1 MTQHP
6 ALANHGAKGQNTMA
20 KQVSAAKIKTKTDS
34 AMGMGVDA
42 SAAPTGTLAGARKER
57 ELAAKSCRRAGTR
70 CASKLQRKSD
80 RKANIAARFFTIVA
94 LTLALS
100 ALASPQ
106 ASAQGSRRDDVVFG
120 PSGHP
125 IAGATITV
133 CQATATGTPCA
144 PLATLYTDATLT
156 TTAPNPFQADGIGNY
171 HFYAPAGR
179 YLVQISGPQI
189 TGTLNY
195 PDVILPADVS
205 SSGAGNNISAFGL
218 TLGGNLTVAG
228 NATISGTLTSTNFNP
243 GTFTPTTLS
252 VLGNETVTG
261 PRPRVDVTAYGAKG
275 DGVTDD
281 TAAIQ
286 AAITAVCNSYPQAN
300 AGGSIFFPP
309 GIYVLSQPQL
319 PSTAAIFPLPCGGL
333 HFVGGNGTSSSTGAA
348 QFNRAPQVR
357 LVVNNIGSSPNGAA
371 VFSMAGPVALNTF
384 ENLTINGQNQAMSLY
399 DSGQNVLRN
408 VCLTT
413 ITTGKTDNTPLK
425 ITNTFWFFMDDGCLQ
440 AGSGSL
446 PMALLTGETSLNG
459 EAPLVGLAYF
469 RGLEGTGGG
478 IQYIQRVNTAGS
490 GPGNIVFRDIAAVES
505 SSTSF
510 FTVTNATGNAGS
522 VALPAMSELTFDNV
536 TTSDATTP
544 TNAVLEFNSSGSI
557 LQGVYMQ
564 NTFAGA
570 GGEGPAIRIDA
581 GTLEGCHV
589 VGGSGLAS
597 SWVVDGNGMPVG
609 GCSSENYN
617 GFDFIVSTGGP
628 DRLRSDLFPVA
639 DVNGPPFRAA
649 ASGNRFASVAIDPV
663 LGYMFNIGNMFGF
676 GASVAE
682 NATGTI
688 DVQFATLY
696 PPTNVSGTATTGG
709 SLAAGTY
716 YATVTTTSDNCTHQ
730 SVQSIQGAGVVVGG
744 SNNAVS
750 VTWTL
755 PIAGLSA
762 IDGYCVNLSTS
773 PNMHGTAYWQ
783 PQQFGA
789 LFVAGAST
797 NSTLLTAIPT
807 GGTLLVTSTLSA
819 AHRFTPTS
827 LGINTTN
834 PQYNLDVNGT
844 AAVNALNGVQ
854 KAERFSGTDTALQI
868 NACLTAAAATASVCD
883 ARGLTGTLTAT
894 HHITI
899 PAGTTLEWGQA
910 QLVISDSTTN
920 DAVELAGD
928 GSSLIGYQESG
939 LGTVAVPDT
948 SGYIG
953 CGIAGCTVVKKPNP
967 TASKINFVHIAGMYL
982 QANGASSTV
991 INMTSIG
998 HSDIENNNL
1007 QLGTGG
1013 NSYGVYGSSSV
1024 GGFDGSNTLFKHN
1037 NFQPETAGD
1046 TCFYLA
1052 GTFNAVVLEQ
1062 NACVL
1067 PPGASTG
1074 YTFAKDSNGNYP
1086 NNDEVYGNDC
1096 ESASQAFNQI
1106 CYNIVGA
1113 TSITFGPNNRC
1124 ENVYNCYQF
1133 PFDGSAVGIHVLD
1146 PYLSITN
1153 NTQIK
1158 PNEPATA
1165 MVALDNN
1172 GHNWTPSM
1180 HYGMNDL
1187 AGENLLGNANFEG
1200 WQNTTTL
1207 YYWGGVTA
1215 AGVINQA
1222 GSRIYLQNASSSATP
1237 AVDAFTQGNYNV
1249 RVGDGATAGLG
1260 INSGCVQVDAT
1271 KEYTLMLRVASS
1283 STSNNFRPGIR
1294 FYYDANCT
1302 TADVISSVATNARVL
1317 SPANYDGTSAAT
1329 GNWQSTNASLTYN
1342 NGITCGCNVTGA
1354 DWQVSTASSWT
1365 ATRNFGLIFRI
1376 PNGYSLGTTVAHS
1389 MRIFLLEN
1397 TAAAGN
1403 YIYFDDV
1410 ILSQG
1415 PVTPDLRLAP
1425 LHDSQNPTV
1434 YGSLGISQHL
1444 NQGAANTFAG
1454 TVALAAGTATVT
1466 FPTAYNS
1473 APVCTANDTSAIAT
1487 VRVQTTA
1494 SALTLTQSSGTDTIA
1509 YICVGNPN

>member
-1 MTQHP
+1 
-6 ALANHGAKGQNTMA
+6 MA
-20 KQVSAAKIKTKTDS
+20 KQVGAARVKRKSRSGMALGADVSAATFETRTASREACAPASNAVRLPRTRFANSNTHAESRGVESASRGKTQRN
-34 AMGMGVDA
+34 A
-42 SAAPTGTLAGARKER
+42 SV
-57 ELAAKSCRRAGTR
+57 
-70 CASKLQRKSD
+70 
-80 RKANIAARFFTIVA
+80 AARFFTII
-94 LTLALS
+94 TLALTIS
-100 ALASPQ
+100 GFVSPQ
-106 ASAQGSRRDDVVFG
+106 ASAQGSRHDDIVFG

-144 PLATLYTDATLT
+144 PLATIYTDATLT
-156 TTAPNPFQADGIGNY
+156 TTSPNPFQADGIGNY

-179 YLVQISGPQI
+179 YLIQISGPQI

-218 TLGGNLTVAG
+218 TLGGNLSVAG
-228 NATISGTLTSTNFNP
+228 NATITGTLTSGGFNP
-243 GTFTPTTLS
+243 GSLTPSTLS
-252 VLGNETVTG
+252 VSGNETVGG
-261 PRPRVDVTAYGAKG
+261 PRPRVDVTAFGAKG

-309 GIYVLSQPQL
+309 GVYILSQPQL

-357 LVVNNIGSSPNGAA
+357 LVVNNTGSSPNGAA
-371 VFSMAGPVALNTF
+371 VFSMTYPVGLTTF
-384 ENLTINGQNQAMSLY
+384 ENLTINGLNQAMSLY
-399 DSGQNVLRN
+399 DSGEDVLHN
-408 VCLTT
+408 VCLTNSN
-413 ITTGKTDNTPLK
+413 TGKTDNTPLK

-440 AGSGSL
+440 AATGSL
-446 PMALLTGETSLNG
+446 PMALLTGETPIGG

-469 RGLEGTGGG
+469 RGLQGTGAG
-478 IQYIQRVNTAGS
+478 IQYIQRVNTVGS

-510 FTVTNATGNAGS
+510 FVVTNATGNAGS

-544 TNAVLEFNSSGSI
+544 TNAILEFNSSGSI
-557 LQGVYMQ
+557 LEGVYLQ
-564 NTFAGA
+564 NSFAGA
-570 GGEGPAIRIDA
+570 AGQGPAIRMDA
-581 GTLEGCHV
+581 GSLQGCFII
-589 VGGSGLAS
+589 GGSGQAS

-617 GFDFIVSTGGP
+617 GFDFVVSTGNS

-649 ASGNRFASVAIDPV
+649 ASGNRFASVAIDPT
-663 LGYMFNIGNMFGF
+663 LGYMFNTGNMFGF
-676 GASVAE
+676 GASLAE
-682 NATGTI
+682 NAAGTI
-688 DVQFATLY
+688 DVQFASLY

-716 YATVTTTSDNCTHQ
+716 YPTVTTTSDNCTHQ
-730 SVQSIQGAGVVVGG
+730 SVQSLQGAGVVIAG
-744 SNNAVS
+744 SNNAAN

-755 PIAGLSA
+755 PTAGLSA
-762 IDGYCVNLSTS
+762 IAGYCVNLSTT

-783 PQQFGA
+783 PQQSGA
-789 LFVAGAST
+789 LFVTGAST
-797 NSTLLTAIPT
+797 NSSLITTVPS
-807 GGTLLVTSTLSA
+807 GGTLQVTSTLSA

-827 LGINTTN
+827 LGIDTTN

-854 KAERFSGTDTALQI
+854 KAERFSGADAGLQI
-868 NACLTAAAATASVCD
+868 NACLTAAATTSSVCD

-894 HHITI
+894 HHISI

-939 LGTVAVPDT
+939 LGTVAAPDT

-967 TASKINFVHIAGMYL
+967 TTSKINFVHIAGMYL
-982 QANGASSTV
+982 QANGANSTV

-1013 NSYGVYGSSSV
+1013 NSFGVFGSSSV

-1037 NFQPETAGD
+1037 NFQPESAGD
-1046 TCFYLA
+1046 TCFSLA

-1067 PPGASTG
+1067 PPAASTG
-1074 YTFAKDSNGNYP
+1074 YTFAKDSSGNYP

-1096 ESASQAFNQI
+1096 ETASQAFNQI
-1106 CYNIVGA
+1106 CYNIVGV

-1133 PFDGSAVGIHVLD
+1133 PTDGSAVGIHVLD

-1165 MVALDNN
+1165 MVAVDNN

-1187 AGENLLGNANFEG
+1187 AGENLLGNGSFEG

-1207 YYWGGVTA
+1207 YYWGGVTT

-1222 GSRIYLQNASSSATP
+1222 GSGIYLQNASSSSTP
-1237 AVDAFTQGNYNV
+1237 AVDSFTQGSYNV

-1260 INSGCVQVDAT
+1260 VNSGCIPVDAT
-1271 KEYTLMLRVASS
+1271 KEYTLMFRVASG
-1283 STSNNFRPGIR
+1283 STSNNFRPGVR
-1294 FYYDANCT
+1294 FYYDENCT
-1302 TADVISSVATNARVL
+1302 SADVISSVATNARVL
-1317 SPANYDGTSAAT
+1317 SPANYAGTSTAT
-1329 GNWQSTNASLTYN
+1329 ANYQSTNASLTYN
-1342 NGITCGCNVTGA
+1342 NGISCGCNVTGA
-1354 DWQVSTASSWT
+1354 DWQVSTANSWT
-1365 ATRNFGLIFRI
+1365 ATRNFGLIFRA
-1376 PNGYSLGTTVAHS
+1376 PNGYSLSTTVAHS

-1403 YIYFDDV
+1403 YVYFDDV

-1454 TVALAAGTATVT
+1454 TVALASGTATVT

-1487 VRVQTTA
+1487 VRVQTTTT
-1494 SALTLTQSSGTDTIA
+1494 ALTLTQSSGTDTIA

>member
-1 MTQHP
+1 
-6 ALANHGAKGQNTMA
+6 MA
-20 KQVSAAKIKTKTDS
+20 KRASASMTKTHKGSAARR
-34 AMGMGVDA
+34 GVGA
-42 SAAPTGTLAGARKER
+42 QLSRGTA
-57 ELAAKSCRRAGTR
+57 
-70 CASKLQRKSD
+70 KLQRKSKSD
-80 RKANIAARFFTIVA
+80 RSAAVRFFTIFA
-94 LTLALS
+94 LALMMGG
-100 ALASPQ
+100 LASPQ
-106 ASAQGSRRDDVVFG
+106 SSAQGSRRDDVVFG
-120 PSGHP
+120 PTGHP

-133 CQATATGTPCA
+133 CVATATGTPCA

-156 TTAPNPFQADGIGNY
+156 TTSPNPFQADGIGNY

-218 TLGGNLTVAG
+218 TLGGNLSVAG
-228 NATISGTLTSTNFNP
+228 NATISGTLTTTNFNP
-243 GTFTPTTLS
+243 GAFTPSTLS

-261 PRPRVDVTAYGAKG
+261 PRPRVDVTAFGAKG

-286 AAITAVCNSYPQAN
+286 AAITFVCNSYPQAN

-309 GIYVLSQPQL
+309 GVYVLTQPQL
-319 PSTAAIFPLPCGGL
+319 PSTAAIFPVPCPGL
-333 HFVGGNGTSSSTGAA
+333 HFVGGNGTISSTGAA

-357 LVVNNIGSSPNGAA
+357 LVVNNAGPNPNGAA
-371 VFSMAGPVALNTF
+371 VFSMTYPISLTTF
-384 ENLTINGQNQAMSLY
+384 ENLTINGHNQAMSIY
-399 DSGQNVLRN
+399 TSGQNVLRN

-413 ITTGKTDNTPLK
+413 MVTGNTDNTPLK

-440 AGSGSL
+440 AGNGTL
-446 PMALLTGETSLNG
+446 PVALLTGEAPIAG

-469 RGLEGTGGG
+469 RGLEGTGAGF
-478 IQYIQRVNTAGS
+478 QYIQRVNTAGS
-490 GPGNIVFRDIAAVES
+490 GPGNIVFRDIAAIEN

-510 FTVTNATGNAGS
+510 FTVTNATGNSGS
-522 VALPAMSELTFDNV
+522 VALPTMSDLTFDNV
-536 TTSDATTP
+536 TTSDATTA
-544 TNAVLEFNSSGSI
+544 TNAVLEFNSSGST
-557 LQGVYMQ
+557 LQGVYME
-564 NTFAGA
+564 NAFAGNS
-570 GGEGPAIRIDA
+570 GQGPAIRVDA
-581 GTLEGCHV
+581 GTLAGCHV
-589 VGGSGLAS
+589 IGGSGQAS
-597 SWVVDGNGMPVG
+597 TWVVDSNGNPVG

-617 GFDFIVSTGGP
+617 GFDFIVPTANS
-628 DRLRSDLFPVA
+628 DRLRSDLFPIA
-639 DVNGPPFRAA
+639 DPDGPAFRAA
-649 ASGNRFASVAIDPV
+649 ASGNRFASVAIDPA
-663 LGYMFNIGNMFGF
+663 LGYMFNTGNMFGY
-676 GASVAE
+676 GASLTETA
-682 NATGTI
+682 AGTI
-688 DVQFATLY
+688 DVQFASLY

-709 SLAAGTY
+709 TLAAGTY
-716 YATVTTTSDNCTHQ
+716 YPTVTTTLDNCTHQ
-730 SVQSIQGAGVVVGG
+730 SAQSVQGAGVVVGG

-755 PIAGLSA
+755 PVAGVSA
-762 IDGYCVNLSTS
+762 IGGYCVNLSTT
-773 PNMHGTAYWQ
+773 PNMHGTAYWA
-783 PQQFGA
+783 PSQFGV
-789 LFVAGAST
+789 LFVSGAST
-797 NSTLLTAIPT
+797 NSALLTSVPT
-807 GGTLLVTSTLSA
+807 GGTLPVISTLSA

-827 LGINTTN
+827 LGVNTTN

-844 AAVNALNGVQ
+844 AAVNALNSVQ
-854 KAERFSGTDTALQI
+854 KAERFTGTDAALQI
-868 NACLTAAAATASVCD
+868 NACLAAAATTSSVCD
-883 ARGLTGTLTAT
+883 ARGLIGTFTAT

-910 QLVISDSTTN
+910 QLVISDSTTH
-920 DAVELAGD
+920 DAIELAGD
-928 GSSLIGYQESG
+928 GASLVGYQESG
-939 LGTVAVPDT
+939 LGTVAAPDT

-953 CGIAGCTVVKKPNP
+953 CGIAGCTVIEKPNP
-967 TASKINFVHIAGMYL
+967 TVSKINFVHITGMYL
-982 QANGASSTV
+982 QANGPSSTV

-1074 YTFAKDSNGNYP
+1074 YTFAKDSSGNYP

-1096 ESASQAFNQI
+1096 ETASQAFNQI

-1133 PFDGSAVGIHVLD
+1133 PSDGSAVGIHVLD

-1187 AGENLLGNANFEG
+1187 AGDNLLGNASFEG

-1215 AGVINQA
+1215 AGVINQP
-1222 GSRIYLQNASSSATP
+1222 GSGIYLQNASSSATP
-1237 AVDAFTQGNYNV
+1237 AVDAFTQGTYNV

-1260 INSGCVQVDAT
+1260 VNSGCIQVDAT
-1271 KEYTLMLRVASS
+1271 KEYTLMMRVASGA
-1283 STSNNFRPGIR
+1283 TTNNFRPGIR

-1302 TADVISSVATNARVL
+1302 TADVISTVATNARVL

-1354 DWQVSTASSWT
+1354 DWQVSAANSWT
-1365 ATRNFGLIFRI
+1365 ATRNFGLIFRV
-1376 PNGYSLGTTVAHS
+1376 PNGYSLSTTVAHS

-1403 YIYFDDV
+1403 YVYFDDV
-1410 ILSQG
+1410 VLSQG

-1425 LHDSQNPTV
+1425 LHDSQNPAV

-1494 SALTLTQSSGTDTIA
+1494 TTVTLTQSSGTDTIA

>member
-1 MTQHP
+1 MRIF
-6 ALANHGAKGQNTMA
+6 TM
-20 KQVSAAKIKTKTDS
+20 
-34 AMGMGVDA
+34 
-42 SAAPTGTLAGARKER
+42 
-57 ELAAKSCRRAGTR
+57 LAA
-70 CASKLQRKSD
+70 L
-80 RKANIAARFFTIVA
+80 
-94 LTLALS
+94 LALI
-100 ALASPQ
+100 ALGAPR
-106 ASAQGSRRDDVVFG
+106 ARAQGSRHDDIVFG

-133 CQATATGTPCA
+133 CQAAATGTPCA
-144 PLATLYTDATLT
+144 PLATIYTDATLT
-156 TTAPNPFQADGIGNY
+156 TASPNPFQADGIGNY

-179 YLVQISGPQI
+179 YLIQISGSQI
-189 TGTLNY
+189 SGTLTY

-228 NATISGTLTSTNFNP
+228 NATVSGTLTSGSFNP
-243 GTFTPTTLS
+243 GTLTPSTLS
-252 VLGNETVTG
+252 VTGNETVAG
-261 PRPRVDVTAYGAKG
+261 PRPRVDVTAFGAKG

-286 AAITAVCNSYPQAN
+286 AAITSVCNSYPHN
-300 AGGSIFFPP
+300 TAGGSIFFPP
-309 GIYVLSQPQL
+309 GLYILSQTQL
-319 PSTAAIFPLPCGGL
+319 PSTAAIFQLPCSGL
-333 HFVGGNGTSSSTGAA
+333 HFVGGNGTNAATNGA

-357 LVVNNIGSSPNGAA
+357 LIVNNAGANPNGAA
-371 VFSMAGPVALNTF
+371 VFGMSYPNSSINTF
-384 ENLTINGQNQAMSLY
+384 ENLTINGRNQAISIY
-399 DSGQNVLRN
+399 TSNENVLHN

-413 ITTGKTDNTPLK
+413 LVTGQTDNTPLK
-425 ITNTFWFFMDDGCLQ
+425 ITNTFWFFMDGGCLQ
-440 AGSGSL
+440 SANNSL
-446 PMALLTGETSLNG
+446 PIALLTGETSLAG

-469 RGLEGTGGG
+469 RNLQGAGGG
-478 IQYIQRVNTAGS
+478 IQYIQRVNTVGS
-490 GPGNIVFRDIAAVES
+490 GPGNIVFRDIAALES
-505 SSTSF
+505 SATSF
-510 FTVTNATGNAGS
+510 FTVTNATGNSGS
-522 VALPAMSELTFDNV
+522 VAMPLMSDLTFDNV
-536 TTSDATTP
+536 TTSDATTA
-544 TNAVLEFNSSGSI
+544 TNAVIEFNSAGST
-557 LQGVYMQ
+557 LQGVFIENGFSGNGGQGPAVRMD
-564 NTFAGA
+564 A
-570 GGEGPAIRIDA
+570 GG
-581 GTLEGCHV
+581 LQGCHII
-589 VGGSGLAS
+589 GGNGMSS
-597 SWVVDGNGMPVG
+597 SWVVDGNGNPVG
-609 GCSSENYN
+609 GCSTENYN
-617 GFDFIVSTGGP
+617 GFDYVVNTGIP
-628 DRLRSDLFPVA
+628 DRLRSDLFPLA
-639 DVNGPPFRAA
+639 DVGGPAFRAT
-649 ASGNRFASVAIDPV
+649 ASGNRFASVAIDPA
-663 LGYMFNIGNMFGF
+663 LGYLFNTGSMFGF
-676 GASVAE
+676 GASLAE
-682 NATGTI
+682 NAAGTI
-688 DVQFATLY
+688 DVQFAPEY
-696 PPTNVSGTATTGG
+696 PPTGVSGTATTGG

-716 YATVTTTSDNCTHQ
+716 YATVSSTIDNCTHQ
-730 SVQSIQGAGVVVGG
+730 SAQSVQSTGVVLSGA
-744 SNNAVS
+744 NNAVT
-750 VTWTL
+750 VGWTV
-755 PIAGLSA
+755 PAAGLTPVA
-762 IDGYCVNLSTS
+762 GYCVNLSTS
-773 PNMHGTAYWQ
+773 PDMHGTAYWS
-783 PQQFGA
+783 PQQSGVQFASGA
-789 LFVAGAST
+789 TTTSA
-797 NSTLLTAIPT
+797 LLTAVPT
-807 GGTLLVTSTLSA
+807 ADGILPVVSTLVA

-854 KAERFSGTDTALQI
+854 KAERFSGADAALQI
-868 NACLTAAAATASVCD
+868 NACLIAAAATASVCD
-883 ARGLTGTLTAT
+883 ARGLTGALTAT

-910 QLVISDSTTN
+910 QLLISDTSTD

-928 GSSLIGYQESG
+928 GASLIGYQESG

-967 TASKINFVHIAGMYL
+967 TASKINFVHIVGMYL
-982 QANGASSTV
+982 QANGASSKV
-991 INMTSIG
+991 IDMTAIG
-998 HSDIENNNL
+998 HADIENNNL

-1046 TCFYLA
+1046 SCFYLA
-1052 GTFNAVVLEQ
+1052 GTYNAVVLEQ

-1074 YTFAKDSNGNYP
+1074 YTFAKDSSGNYP

-1096 ESASQAFNQI
+1096 ETSSQAFNQI
-1106 CYNIVGA
+1106 CFNIVGA

-1133 PFDGSAVGIHVLD
+1133 PNDGSAVGIHVLD

-1165 MVALDNN
+1165 MVAIDNN

-1187 AGENLLGNANFEG
+1187 SGENLLGNASFEG

-1215 AGVINQA
+1215 AGVINQP
-1222 GSRIYLQNASSSATP
+1222 GSGIYLQNASSSATP
-1237 AVDAFTQGNYNV
+1237 AVDSFTQGSYNV

-1260 INSGCVQVDAT
+1260 INSGCIPVDAT
-1271 KEYTLMLRVASS
+1271 REYTLMLRVASA
-1283 STSNNFRPGIR
+1283 STTNNFRPGIR
-1294 FYYDANCT
+1294 FYYDENCS

-1317 SPANYDGTSAAT
+1317 SPANYGGTSTAT

-1342 NGITCGCNVTGA
+1342 NGISCGCNVTGA
-1354 DWQVSTASSWT
+1354 DWQVSTAGAWS
-1365 ATRNFGLIFRI
+1365 ATRNFGLIFRV
-1376 PNGYSLGTTVAHS
+1376 PNGYSSNTTVAHS

-1403 YIYFDDV
+1403 YAYFDDV

-1434 YGSLGISQHL
+1434 YGSLGIAQHL

-1454 TVALAAGTATVT
+1454 TVALASGTATVT

-1487 VRVQTTA
+1487 VRVQSSAT
-1494 SALTLTQSSGTDTIA
+1494 ALTLTQSSGTDTIA

>member
-1 MTQHP
+1 
-6 ALANHGAKGQNTMA
+6 MA
-20 KQVSAAKIKTKTDS
+20 MQRSAAKTKIKTRS
-34 AMGMGVDA
+34 GMGLRADVPAA
-42 SAAPTGTLAGARKER
+42 SLV
-57 ELAAKSCRRAGTR
+57 RRAGATEVRGSGANGKRRPPFSEVTSLPRTEPRKTR
-70 CASKLQRKSD
+70 IASR
-80 RKANIAARFFTIVA
+80 IAAVIALA
-94 LTLALS
+94 LTMG

-106 ASAQGSRRDDVVFG
+106 ARAQGSRRDDIVFG

-125 IAGATITV
+125 VAGAIITV

-144 PLATLYTDATLT
+144 PLATLYSDATLT

-179 YLVQISGPQI
+179 YLIQISGPQI
-189 TGTLNY
+189 TGTINY

-205 SSGAGNNISAFGL
+205 SSGAGNDISAFGL
-218 TLGGNLTVAG
+218 TLGGNLSVAG
-228 NATISGTLTSTNFNP
+228 NATISGTLTSSSFNP
-243 GTFTPTTLS
+243 GSLTPSTLS
-252 VLGNETVTG
+252 VLGNETVAG
-261 PRPRVDVTAYGAKG
+261 PRPRVDVTAFGAKG

-309 GIYVLSQPQL
+309 GIYVLTQPQL
-319 PSTAAIFPLPCGGL
+319 PSTAAVFPLPCGSL
-333 HFVGGNGTSSSTGAA
+333 HFVGGNGTSSSTGGA

-357 LVVNNIGSSPNGAA
+357 LVVNHIGSNPNGAA
-371 VFSMAGPVALNTF
+371 VFSMTYPVTLNTF

-399 DSGQNVLRN
+399 DSGQDVLHN
-408 VCLTT
+408 VCLVTNA
-413 ITTGKTDNTPLK
+413 TGKADNAPLK

-440 AGSGSL
+440 SGNGSL
-446 PMALLTGETSLNG
+446 PIALLTGEASINS

-469 RGLEGTGGG
+469 RGLEGTGAG

-490 GPGNIVFRDIAAVES
+490 GPGNIVFRDIAAIES
-505 SSTSF
+505 SATSF

-522 VALPAMSELTFDNV
+522 IALPAMSELTFDNV

-564 NTFAGA
+564 NTFAGS
-570 GGEGPAIRIDA
+570 GGIGPAIRMDA
-581 GTLEGCHV
+581 GTLQGCHV
-589 VGGSGLAS
+589 IGGSGLAS

-609 GCSSENYN
+609 GCSSENAN
-617 GFDFIVSTGGP
+617 GFDFIVSTSAS

-639 DVNGPPFRAA
+639 NVNGTAFRAA

-663 LGYMFNIGNMFGF
+663 LGYMFNTGNMFGF
-676 GASVAE
+676 GASLAE
-682 NATGTI
+682 NAAGTI

-696 PPTNVSGTATTGG
+696 PPTNVSSTATTGG
-709 SLAAGTY
+709 SLVAATY
-716 YATVTTTSDNCTHQ
+716 YATVTSTSDNCTHQ
-730 SVQSIQGAGVVVGG
+730 SAQSLQGSGVVVGG

-755 PIAGLSA
+755 PIAGLTA
-762 IDGYCVNLSTS
+762 LNGYCVNISTS
-773 PNMHGTAYWQ
+773 PDMHGTSYWG
-783 PQQFGA
+783 PQQIGA

-797 NSTLLTAIPT
+797 NSAVLTAIPS
-807 GGTLLVTSTLSA
+807 GGTLLATSTLA
-819 AHRFTPTS
+819 AVHRFTPTS
-827 LGINTTN
+827 LGIDTTN

-844 AAVNALNGVQ
+844 AAVNALNSVQ
-854 KAERFSGTDTALQI
+854 KAERFSGADAALQI
-868 NACLTAAAATASVCD
+868 NACLTAAATTSSVCD
-883 ARGLTGTLTAT
+883 ARGLFGTLTAT

-920 DAVELAGD
+920 DAIELAGD
-928 GSSLIGYQESG
+928 GASLVGYQESG
-939 LGTVAVPDT
+939 LGTVAAPDI

-967 TASKINFVHIAGMYL
+967 TVSKINYVHIVGMYL

-1013 NSYGVYGSSSV
+1013 NSYGVFGSSSV

-1074 YTFAKDSNGNYP
+1074 YTFAKDSSGNYP

-1096 ESASQAFNQI
+1096 ETSSQAFNQI

-1133 PFDGSAVGIHVLD
+1133 PSDGSAVGIHVLD

-1165 MVALDNN
+1165 MVAIDNN

-1187 AGENLLGNANFEG
+1187 AGDNLLGNASFEG
-1200 WQNTTTL
+1200 WQNTTAL

-1222 GSRIYLQNASSSATP
+1222 GSGIYLQNASSSATP
-1237 AVDAFTQGNYNV
+1237 AVDAFTQGTYNV

-1260 INSGCVQVDAT
+1260 INSGCIQVDST
-1271 KEYTLMLRVASS
+1271 KEYTLMFRVASG

-1294 FYYDANCT
+1294 FYYDSNCT
-1302 TADVISSVATNARVL
+1302 TGDVISTVATNARVL
-1317 SPANYDGTSAAT
+1317 SPVNYDGTSSST

-1342 NGITCGCNVTGA
+1342 NGISCGCNVTGA

-1365 ATRNFGLIFRI
+1365 ATRNYGLIFRV
-1376 PNGYSLGTTVAHS
+1376 PNGYSLSTTVAHS
-1389 MRIFLLEN
+1389 MRVFLLEN

-1403 YIYFDDV
+1403 YVYFDDV
-1410 ILSQG
+1410 VLSQG

-1454 TVALAAGTATVT
+1454 TVALATGTATVT
-1466 FPTAYNS
+1466 FPTAYIS

-1494 SALTLTQSSGTDTIA
+1494 TALTLSQSSGTDTIA

>member
-1 MTQHP
+1 
-6 ALANHGAKGQNTMA
+6 MA
-20 KQVSAAKIKTKTDS
+20 KQLSAAKAITTKRSGMCSS
-34 AMGMGVDA
+34 ARSLYAFGEQRI
-42 SAAPTGTLAGARKER
+42 SRAAAFAANRERPRRPLAGDAATLTQRSSGGSVPSSARIF
-57 ELAAKSCRRAGTR
+57 A
-70 CASKLQRKSD
+70 
-80 RKANIAARFFTIVA
+80 IVA
-94 LTLALS
+94 LTLVIAAIAAPS
-100 ALASPQ
+100 AR
-106 ASAQGSRRDDVVFG
+106 AQGSRRDDVVFG

-125 IAGATITV
+125 IAGATVRV
-133 CQATATGTPCA
+133 CQAAATGTPCS
-144 PLATLYTDATLT
+144 PLAALYTDATLT
-156 TTAPNPFQADGIGNY
+156 TTSPNPFQADGIGNY

-218 TLGGNLTVAG
+218 TLGGNLSVAG
-228 NATISGTLTSTNFNP
+228 NATITGTLSSTSFNP
-243 GTFTPTTLS
+243 GTLTPSILS
-252 VLGNETVTG
+252 VLGNETVAG
-261 PRPRVDVTAYGAKG
+261 PRPRVDVTAFGAKG

-319 PSTAAIFPLPCGGL
+319 PSTAAVFPLPCGGL

-357 LVVNNIGSSPNGAA
+357 LVVNNTGSNPNGAA
-371 VFSMAGPVALNTF
+371 VFSIIYPVALTTF
-384 ENLTINGQNQAMSLY
+384 ENLTINGQNQAMSIY
-399 DSGQNVLRN
+399 TSGQNVLHN

-413 ITTGKTDNTPLK
+413 SVTGKADNTPLK

-440 AGSGSL
+440 AGNASL
-446 PMALLTGETSLNG
+446 PIALLTGEAPLG
-459 EAPLVGLAYF
+459 AEAPLVGLAYF
-469 RGLEGTGGG
+469 RGLEGTGAG

-490 GPGNIVFRDIAAVES
+490 GPGNIVFRDIAAIEN

-510 FTVTNATGNAGS
+510 FTVTNATGNSGS
-522 VALPAMSELTFDNV
+522 VALPVMSDLTFDNV
-536 TTSDATTP
+536 TTSDATSA

-557 LQGVYMQ
+557 LQGVYFQ
-564 NTFAGA
+564 NSFAGSA
-570 GGEGPAIRIDA
+570 GQGPAVRMDA
-581 GTLEGCHV
+581 GTLQGCHI
-589 VGGSGLAS
+589 VGGSSQAS
-597 SWVVDGNGMPVG
+597 TWAVDANSMPVG

-617 GFDFIVSTGGP
+617 GFDYVVSTSNA
-628 DRLRSDLFPVA
+628 DRLRSDLFPIA
-639 DVNGPPFRAA
+639 DPNGPAFRAA
-649 ASGNRFASVAIDPV
+649 ASGNRFASVAIDPA
-663 LGYMFNIGNMFGF
+663 LGFMFNTGNMFGF
-676 GASVAE
+676 GASLAE
-682 NATGTI
+682 NSAGTI

-716 YATVTTTSDNCTHQ
+716 YATVTSTSDNCTHQ
-730 SVQSIQGAGVVVGG
+730 SAQSLQGTGVVVGG

-755 PIAGLSA
+755 PIAGLTA
-762 IDGYCVNLSTS
+762 IAGYCVNLSTT
-773 PNMHGTAYWQ
+773 PNMHGTAYWS
-783 PQQFGA
+783 PQQNGV

-797 NSTLLTAIPT
+797 NGALLSTIPS
-807 GGTLLVTSTLSA
+807 GGTMLVTSTLAA

-827 LGINTTN
+827 LGINTTT
-834 PQYNLDVNGT
+834 PLFNLDVNGT
-844 AAVNALNGVQ
+844 AAVNALNGVP
-854 KAERFSGTDTALQI
+854 KAERFSGADAALQI
-868 NACLTAAAATASVCD
+868 NACLTAAATTSSACD

-899 PAGTTLEWGQA
+899 PAGTTLIWGQA

-920 DAVELAGD
+920 DAIELAGD

-939 LGTVAVPDT
+939 LGTVAAPDT

-967 TASKINFVHIAGMYL
+967 TASKINFVHITGMYL
-982 QANGASSTV
+982 QSNGANSKV
-991 INMTSIG
+991 IDMTSIG

-1037 NFQPETAGD
+1037 NFQPETTGD

-1074 YTFAKDSNGNYP
+1074 YTFAKDSSGNYP

-1096 ESASQAFNQI
+1096 ETASQAFNQI
-1106 CYNIVGA
+1106 CFNIVGA

-1133 PFDGSAVGIHVLD
+1133 PSDGSAVGIHVLD

-1187 AGENLLGNANFEG
+1187 AGDNLLGNASFEG
-1200 WQNTTTL
+1200 WQNTTSL

-1222 GSRIYLQNASSSATP
+1222 GSGIYLQNASSSATP

-1260 INSGCVQVDAT
+1260 VNSGCIQVDAT
-1271 KEYTLMLRVASS
+1271 KEYTLMFRVASGA
-1283 STSNNFRPGIR
+1283 TSNNFRPGIR
-1294 FYYDANCT
+1294 FYYDSNCT
-1302 TADVISSVATNARVL
+1302 TGDVISTVATNARVL
-1317 SPANYDGTSAAT
+1317 APANYDGTSSAT

-1354 DWQVSTASSWT
+1354 DWQVSTAGAWT
-1365 ATRNFGLIFRI
+1365 ATRNFGLIFRA
-1376 PNGYSLGTTVAHS
+1376 PNAYSVSTTVAHS
-1389 MRIFLLEN
+1389 MRVFLLEN

-1403 YIYFDDV
+1403 YVYFDDV

-1425 LHDSQNPTV
+1425 LRDSQNPTL

-1454 TVALAAGTATVT
+1454 TVALASGTATVT
-1466 FPTAYNS
+1466 FPTAYTS

-1494 SALTLTQSSGTDTIA
+1494 TALTLTQSSGTDTIA

>member
-1 MTQHP
+1 
-6 ALANHGAKGQNTMA
+6 MA
-20 KQVSAAKIKTKTDS
+20 KQASAAKIKNKTRS
-34 AMGMGVDA
+34 GMGLGANA
-42 SAAPTGTLAGARKER
+42 SARGVGTPAGARDAR
-57 ELAAKSCRRAGTR
+57 EM
-70 CASKLQRKSD
+70 ASKRTRRIATPSARPGADSKAVRGSQRDEK
-80 RKANIAARFFTIVA
+80 RNVNIAARFFTMVA
-94 LTLALS
+94 LLLTMGAF
-100 ALASPQ
+100 AAPQ
-106 ASAQGSRRDDVVFG
+106 AGAQGSRRDDIVFG

-156 TTAPNPFQADGIGNY
+156 TTSPNPFQADGIGNY

-179 YLVQISGPQI
+179 YLIQISGPQI

-218 TLGGNLTVAG
+218 TLGGNLSVAG
-228 NATISGTLTSTNFNP
+228 NATITGTLTSSGFNP
-243 GTFTPTTLS
+243 GSLTPSTLS

-261 PRPRVDVTAYGAKG
+261 PRPRVDVTAFGAKG

-286 AAITAVCNSYPQAN
+286 AAITTVCNTYPQPSG
-300 AGGSIFFPP
+300 GGSIFFPP

-348 QFNRAPQVR
+348 QFDRAPQVR
-357 LVVNNIGSSPNGAA
+357 LVVNHIGTSPNGAA
-371 VFSMAGPVALNTF
+371 VFSMTYPVALTTF

-399 DSGQNVLRN
+399 DSGQNVLHN

-413 ITTGKTDNTPLK
+413 ITTGEPDNTPLK
-425 ITNTFWFFMDDGCLQ
+425 ITNSFWFFMNDGCLQ
-440 AGSGSL
+440 AGNSSL
-446 PMALLTGETSLNG
+446 PMALLTGEASING
-459 EAPLVGLAYF
+459 EAALVGLAYF

-505 SSTSF
+505 SATSF

-522 VALPAMSELTFDNV
+522 IALPQMSELTFDNV

-564 NTFAGA
+564 NTFAGN
-570 GGEGPAIRIDA
+570 GGEGPAIRMDA

-589 VGGSGLAS
+589 IGGSGQAS

-617 GFDFIVSTGGP
+617 GFDFVVATGNP
-628 DRLRSDLFPVA
+628 DRLRSDLFPIA
-639 DVNGPPFRAA
+639 DVNGPPFRAVA
-649 ASGNRFASVAIDPV
+649 AGNRFASVAIDPT
-663 LGYMFNIGNMFGF
+663 LGYMFNTGNMFGF
-676 GASVAE
+676 GASLAE
-682 NATGTI
+682 NAAGTI

-696 PPTNVSGTATTGG
+696 PPTNVSGTAATGG
-709 SLAAGTY
+709 SLAPATY

-730 SVQSIQGAGVVVGG
+730 SVQSLQGAGVVVGG
-744 SNNAVS
+744 SNNAVN

-755 PIAGLSA
+755 PIAGLNTIA
-762 IDGYCVNLSTS
+762 GYCVNISTS
-773 PNMHGTAYWQ
+773 PDMHGTSYWQ
-783 PQQFGA
+783 PQQFGS
-789 LFVAGAST
+789 LFVAGASM
-797 NSTLLTAIPT
+797 NSALMTAIPT
-807 GGTLLVTSTLSA
+807 GSTLLVSSTLAA

-834 PQYNLDVNGT
+834 PQSNLDVNGT
-844 AAVNALNGVQ
+844 AAVNALNSVQ
-854 KAERFSGTDTALQI
+854 KAERFAGADAALQI
-868 NACLTAAAATASVCD
+868 NACLAAAATTSSICD
-883 ARGLTGTLTAT
+883 ARGLMGTLTAT

-920 DAVELAGD
+920 DAIELAGD
-928 GSSLIGYQESG
+928 GASLIGYQESG
-939 LGTVAVPDT
+939 LGTVAAPDT

-967 TASKINFVHIAGMYL
+967 TASKINFVHIVGMYL

-1013 NSYGVYGSSSV
+1013 NSYGVFGSSSV

-1046 TCFYLA
+1046 TCFFLA

-1074 YTFAKDSNGNYP
+1074 YTFAKDSSGNYP

-1096 ESASQAFNQI
+1096 ETASQAFNQI

-1133 PFDGSAVGIHVLD
+1133 PSDGSAVGIHVLD

-1215 AGVINQA
+1215 AGVINQP
-1222 GSRIYLQNASSSATP
+1222 GSGIYLQNASSSATP
-1237 AVDAFTQGNYNV
+1237 AVDSFTQGNDNV

-1260 INSGCVQVDAT
+1260 INSGCIQVDAT
-1271 KEYTLMLRVASS
+1271 KEYTMMLRVASG

-1317 SPANYDGTSAAT
+1317 SPANYDGNSAAT
-1329 GNWQSTNASLTYN
+1329 GNWQSTNASLTFN

-1354 DWQVSTASSWT
+1354 DWQVSAANSWT
-1365 ATRNFGLIFRI
+1365 ATRNFGLIFRV
-1376 PNGYSLGTTVAHS
+1376 PNGYSLSTTVAHS

-1403 YIYFDDV
+1403 YMYFDDA

-1487 VRVQTTA
+1487 VRVQTSAT
-1494 SALTLTQSSGTDTIA
+1494 ALTLTQSSGTDTIA

>member
-1 MTQHP
+1 MAMRAS
-6 ALANHGAKGQNTMA
+6 ALE
-20 KQVSAAKIKTKTDS
+20 TKTDQGS
-34 AMGMGVDA
+34 ATRGGA
-42 SAAPTGTLAGARKER
+42 GGQLSRGTA
-57 ELAAKSCRRAGTR
+57 
-70 CASKLQRKSD
+70 KLQRKSKSD
-80 RKANIAARFFTIVA
+80 RSAAVRISTIFAFA
-94 LTLALS
+94 LIMGGLAL
-100 ALASPQ
+100 PQ
-106 ASAQGSRRDDVVFG
+106 ANAQGSRRDDIVFG

-133 CQATATGTPCA
+133 CQATATGSPCA
-144 PLATLYTDATLT
+144 PLATLFTDATLT
-156 TTAPNPFQADGIGNY
+156 ISSPNPFQADGIGNY

-179 YLVQISGPQI
+179 YLIQITGPQI

-218 TLGGNLTVAG
+218 TLGGNLNVAG
-228 NATISGTLTSTNFNP
+228 NATVSGTLTTTNFNP
-243 GTFTPTTLS
+243 GAFTPSTLS

-261 PRPRVDVTAYGAKG
+261 PRPRVDVTAFGAKG

-300 AGGSIFFPP
+300 GGGSIFFPP
-309 GIYVLSQPQL
+309 GVYVLAQPQL
-319 PSTAAIFPLPCGGL
+319 PSTAAIFPLPCPGL
-333 HFVGGNGTSSSTGAA
+333 HFVGGNGTLTSTGAA

-357 LVVNNIGSSPNGAA
+357 LVVNNAGPNPNGAA
-371 VFSMAGPVALNTF
+371 VFSMTFPVSLTTF
-384 ENLTINGQNQAMSLY
+384 ENLTINGLNQAISIY
-399 DSGQNVLRN
+399 TSNENVLHN

-413 ITTGKTDNTPLK
+413 TVTGKPDNTPLK

-440 AGSGSL
+440 AGSGAL
-446 PMALLTGETSLNG
+446 PVALLTGEASIAG

-469 RGLEGTGGG
+469 RGLQGTGAGF
-478 IQYIQRVNTAGS
+478 QYIQRVNTVGS
-490 GPGNIVFRDIAAVES
+490 GPGNIVFRDIAAIES

-510 FTVTNATGNAGS
+510 FTVTNATGNSGS
-522 VALPAMSELTFDNV
+522 IALPSMSELTFDNV
-536 TTSDATTP
+536 TTSDATTA
-544 TNAVLEFNSSGSI
+544 TNAVLEFNSSGSA
-557 LQGVYMQ
+557 LQGVYLQ
-564 NTFAGA
+564 NVFAGNS
-570 GGEGPAIRIDA
+570 GQGPAIRMDA

-589 VGGSGLAS
+589 IGGSNQS
-597 SWVVDGNGMPVG
+597 STWVVDSNGNPVG
-609 GCSSENYN
+609 GCSSENFN
-617 GFDFIVSTGGP
+617 GFDFIVSTGNP
-628 DRLRSDLFPVA
+628 DRLRSDLFPIA
-639 DVNGPPFRAA
+639 DANGPAFRAA
-649 ASGNRFASVAIDPV
+649 ASGNRFASVAIDPA
-663 LGYMFNIGNMFGF
+663 LGLMFNTGNMFGY
-676 GASVAE
+676 GAALGE
-682 NATGTI
+682 TAAGTI

-696 PPTNVSGTATTGG
+696 APTNVSGTATTGG

-716 YATVTTTSDNCTHQ
+716 YPTVTTTSDNCTHQ
-730 SVQSIQGAGVVVGG
+730 SVQSVQGAGVVIGG

-755 PIAGLSA
+755 PVTGISA
-762 IDGYCVNLSTS
+762 IAGYCVNLSTT
-773 PNMHGTAYWQ
+773 PNMHGTAYWA
-783 PQQFGA
+783 PNQFGSQ
-789 LFVAGAST
+789 FVSGAST
-797 NSTLLTAIPT
+797 NSALLTTVPT
-807 GGTLLVTSTLSA
+807 GGILLVTSTLSA

-827 LGINTTN
+827 LGVNTTS
-834 PQYNLDVNGT
+834 PQFNLDVNGT

-854 KAERFSGTDTALQI
+854 KAERFSGADAALQI
-868 NACLTAAAATASVCD
+868 NACLAAAATTSSVCD

-910 QLVISDSTTN
+910 QLVISDSTTQ
-920 DAVELAGD
+920 DAIELAGD
-928 GSSLIGYQESG
+928 GASLIGYQESG
-939 LGTVAVPDT
+939 LGTVAAPDT

-967 TASKINFVHIAGMYL
+967 TVSKINFVHIVGMYL
-982 QANGASSTV
+982 QANGPNSTV

-1013 NSYGVYGSSSV
+1013 NSFGVFGSSSV

-1046 TCFYLA
+1046 TCFSLA

-1096 ESASQAFNQI
+1096 ETGSQAFNQI

-1124 ENVYNCYQF
+1124 ENVFNCYQF
-1133 PFDGSAVGIHVLD
+1133 PSDGSAVGIHVLD

-1165 MVALDNN
+1165 MVAFDNN

-1187 AGENLLGNANFEG
+1187 ASDNLLGNASFEG

-1207 YYWGGVTA
+1207 YYWGGVTS
-1215 AGVINQA
+1215 AGVINQP
-1222 GSRIYLQNASSSATP
+1222 GSGIYLQNASSSATP
-1237 AVDAFTQGNYNV
+1237 AVDGFTQGSFNV

-1260 INSGCVQVDAT
+1260 VNSGCIQVDAT
-1271 KEYTLMLRVASS
+1271 KEYTLMFRVASG
-1283 STSNNFRPGIR
+1283 STSNNFRPGVR
-1294 FYYDANCT
+1294 FYFDANCT
-1302 TADVISSVATNARVL
+1302 TADVISTVATNARVL
-1317 SPANYDGTSAAT
+1317 SPVNYDGTSSAT
-1329 GNWQSTNASLTYN
+1329 GNWQSTNASLTFN

-1365 ATRNFGLIFRI
+1365 ATRNFGLIFRV
-1376 PNGYSLGTTVAHS
+1376 PNGFSLSTTVAHS
-1389 MRIFLLEN
+1389 MRVFLLEN

-1403 YIYFDDV
+1403 YVYFDDV

-1494 SALTLTQSSGTDTIA
+1494 TALTLTQSSGTDTIA